1 MVMGLDLV
9 ELQLRSAAG
18 EALEDELGPLQG
30 SGHAIEAEVR
40 TSAAPPEPAEVTE
53 MRWPPAP
60 QGRLRVEPSVHPGS
74 IVADSGT
81 LLLKTTSYAPV
92 RHQALLS
99 LDRILAATV
108 VRPLE
113 TNVPLLRAVLADEAL
128 RAGQYDTELLER
140 LA

>member
-1 MVMGLDLV
+1 
-9 ELQLRSAAG
+9 
-18 EALEDELGPLQG
+18 
-30 SGHAIEAEVR
+30 
-40 TSAAPPEPAEVTE
+40 
-53 MRWPPAP
+53 
-60 QGRLRVEPSVHPGS
+60 VHPGS
-74 IVADSGT
+74 VVADSGT